1 MPPPTNHFCKYYLL
15 ITMTIAEEEIQKPN
29 IAFLPSPGMGHIT
42 PLFEFAKLL
51 VTDHHNLHITF
62 FVITTGAS
70 AAQNQ
75 LLQQKD
81 LPVNFTVVEIP
92 PAENISEYMMSD
104 GNIRPVTQLSIMVRE
119 SLRHLPSLLMEIRP
133 SALVID
139 LFCTDAFEI
148 CEKLSMPVY
157 SFFTASTILMAFS
170 LYLPKL
176 DTEVDGEFVD
186 LPHPIQT
193 PGCNAICPHDILDQ
207 VKDRKNDEYKWYL
220 LHVSRLPLAAGIF
233 VNSWDDLEP
242 VTLKALKENS
252 FYHNIPI
259 PPVHAIGP
267 LIKQDEVVTEKGAEI
282 LRWLDHQPIDSV
294 LFVVFGSGGTLT
306 NEQLNELAW
315 GLEMSQQRFILVARK
330 PSDAS
335 ASAAF
340 FNVGSDENDD
350 LLLYL
355 PDGFVKKTQGRGLVV
370 PSWAPQ
376 VAILKHPSTGAFL
389 SHCGWN
395 STLESIV
402 HGVPMIAWPLYAEQ
416 RMNAT
421 FLAEEVGVVIK
432 FSQVPGEEI
441 INRSVIEKMVRSVM
455 EGEKGTEMRRRGK
468 ELKESAKI
476 ALSKGG
482 SSYES
487 ICSVVKFWKSQ

>member
-1 MPPPTNHFCKYYLL
+1 M
-15 ITMTIAEEEIQKPN
+15 
-29 IAFLPSPGMGHIT
+29 
-42 PLFEFAKLL
+42 
-51 VTDHHNLHITF
+51 
-62 FVITTGAS
+62 
-70 AAQNQ
+70 
-75 LLQQKD
+75 
-81 LPVNFTVVEIP
+81 
-92 PAENISEYMMSD
+92 
-104 GNIRPVTQLSIMVRE
+104 
-119 SLRHLPSLLMEIRP
+119 
-133 SALVID
+133 
-139 LFCTDAFEI
+139 
-148 CEKLSMPVY
+148 
-157 SFFTASTILMAFS
+157 
-170 LYLPKL
+170 
-176 DTEVDGEFVD
+176 
-186 LPHPIQT
+186 
-193 PGCNAICPHDILDQ
+193 
-207 VKDRKNDEYKWYL
+207 
-220 LHVSRLPLAAGIF
+220 
-233 VNSWDDLEP
+233 
-242 VTLKALKENS
+242 
-252 FYHNIPI
+252 
-259 PPVHAIGP
+259 
-267 LIKQDEVVTEKGAEI
+267 
-282 LRWLDHQPIDSV
+282 
-294 LFVVFGSGGTLT
+294 
-306 NEQLNELAW
+306 
-315 GLEMSQQRFILVARK
+315 ARK

-350 LLLYL
+350 PLLYL

-432 FSQVPGEEI
+432 FSKVPGEEI